1 MAIEPGR
8 RGCSASA
15 CAACSTSSSH
25 TRRVKEGPSSPSAA
39 ARSNTHEE
47 SNHDALSP
55 CVGDAALRNHAVL
68 VNLHGSSA
76 RPSPGASARPR
87 SDPGPGTGS
96 RHEGLHRWPRGCPRG
111 PSLGQ
116 QGPQPECF
124 RATGRQD
131 LASPGRRDSGG
142 GQDGSGAT
150 GLSVSRLLEDGE
162 GSGGHR
168 HRSRDQEPSRIFRR
182 RLRQDGPIQIM
193 RDLTLIQAIS
203 IVGGVSP
210 TADAEKSFIL
220 RKDKVIPVDF
230 TKLVQKGDLTQNIK
244 LEPGDTVV
252 APVADV
258 VYLQGEVKSVGA
270 IKYTQQLTLMRAI
283 TQGGGLTP
291 MASGGRVDIL
301 RGKGEKRE
309 RIRVDVDKMLRAPD
323 ENNDVPLKPD
333 DIIFVPQRIF

>member
-1 MAIEPGR
+1 MMRSLRALVMLPSVTMLCWSISTAPVLAQAQAPAPAPAPTQAPAPAPDMKDYIVGPEDVLEVQVWDNKDLNQSVFVRPDGKTSLPLV
-8 RGCSASA
+8 GEIQAAGKTVQELQDYLSAVYSKTVKG
-15 CAACSTSSSH
+15 AAVTVIVREIKS
-25 TRRVKEGPSSPSAA
+25 RPVYF
-39 ARSNTHEE
+39 
-47 SNHDALSP
+47 
-55 CVGDAALRNHAVL
+55 VG
-68 VNLHGSSA
+68 GF
-76 RPSPGASARPR
+76 GK
-87 SDPGPGTGS
+87 T
-96 RHEGLHRWPRGCPRG
+96 
-111 PSLGQ
+111 
-116 QGPQPECF
+116 
-124 RATGRQD
+124 
-131 LASPGRRDSGG
+131 
-142 GQDGSGAT
+142 
-150 GLSVSRLLEDGE
+150 
-162 GSGGHR
+162 
-168 HRSRDQEPSRIFRR
+168 
-182 RLRQDGPIQIM
+182 GPIQIM
-193 RDLTLIQAIS
+193 RDLTLLQAIS

-258 VYLQGEVKSVGA
+258 VYLQGEIKSVGA